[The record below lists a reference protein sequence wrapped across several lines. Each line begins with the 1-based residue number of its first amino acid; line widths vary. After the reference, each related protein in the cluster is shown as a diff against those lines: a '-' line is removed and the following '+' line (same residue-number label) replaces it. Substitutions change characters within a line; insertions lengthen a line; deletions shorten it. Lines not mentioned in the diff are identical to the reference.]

1 MKEKSMDL
9 FNVKFSEKLGKLST
23 LFDSELFC
31 MDVSKIHNTP
41 GGGGGET
48 GKKAKV
54 DGEGFEES
62 TNVVLKKVVEIVK
75 KELAEFV
82 ENVSTIKVWIQLLTP
97 AIADGNNFGVSVQEE
112 CITEFAR
119 AEENAFST
127 LDTIS
132 KYYLQRAK
140 LVTKRKKYPQVEDYS
155 RCIIETDEKV
165 YVTLRLSLMDL
176 RNFYGLLHDMLAKN
190 LDKVVAPRGATDS
203 IS

>member
-1 MKEKSMDL
+1 MKRSRGNEGKELDAKIEEFRTKMRDKSMDL
-9 FNVKFSEKLGKLST
+9 FNVKFSEKLALLSSV
-23 LFDSELFC
+23 FESELFC
-31 MDVSKIHNTP
+31 MDVAQIHN
-41 GGGGGET
+41 T

-54 DGEGFEES
+54 EEGTFEEG
-62 TNVVLKKVVEIVK
+62 TNEVLKKVVEIVK

-82 ENVSTIKVWIQLLTP
+82 ESVSTIKVWIQLLTP
-97 AIADGNNFGVSVQEE
+97 SIADGNNFGVSVQEE

-140 LVTKRKKYPQVEDYS
+140 LVTKRKKYPQIEDYA
-155 RCIIETDEKV
+155 RCIVETDEKV

-176 RNFYGLLHDMLAKN
+176 
-190 LDKVVAPRGATDS
+190 
-203 IS
+203 